1 MRTTLHLMETIKS
14 SSLSPSRS
22 KLKSGI
28 TYLEITMSPKSH
40 KSSLAQATNGQT
52 KESKSSRNEWRR
64 IGLV

>member
-1 MRTTLHLMETIKS
+1 MRTTLHPMETIKS

-22 KLKSGI
+22 KLKLAI

-40 KSSLAQATNGQT
+40 KFSLAQATNGQI
-52 KESKSSRNEWRR
+52 KESKSFKKEWRR